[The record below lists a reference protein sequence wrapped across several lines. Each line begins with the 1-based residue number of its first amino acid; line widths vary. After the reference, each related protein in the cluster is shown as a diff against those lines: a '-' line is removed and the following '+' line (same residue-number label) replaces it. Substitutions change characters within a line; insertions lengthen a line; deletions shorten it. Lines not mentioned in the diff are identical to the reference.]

1 MIPGPSVNSII
12 SDLFPNMKRL
22 FISLVLLYGSLCRA
36 ESTSVPVEVT
46 EVGPN
51 LLVFAT
57 SSGNVI
63 ASVGEDGVLLIGT
76 PSAASTEEISKIV
89 ASRTKALARY
99 VVIWPEDMAHSQGD
113 ADWGRRGAFVA
124 MQEKALERLGG
135 HAMGPPMPL
144 PPRLKQLGVDRPRVA
159 FSEVLTFDLNGEA
172 IHVVHQPPGYSD
184 ADAIAHFHLA
194 NLIYLGEVFPGDGY
208 PEIGTQ
214 LGGNLD
220 GLLKTL
226 GAWGGGS
233 FRIVP
238 ARGKIASGSDVKTFH
253 DMILNVRD
261 RVQHSIASGESEA
274 QIVAEHPTAQFDARW
289 GHGRIR
295 PDEFVQAI
303 YRVVSTTR
311 TSPK

>member
-1 MIPGPSVNSII
+1 MTRVFIPLI
-12 SDLFPNMKRL
+12 
-22 FISLVLLYGSLCRA
+22 LLSGSYSWA
-36 ESTSVPVEVT
+36 ESTSAPTEVT
-46 EVGPN
+46 EIGPK
-51 LLVFAT
+51 LLVFGT
-57 SSGNVI
+57 TSGNVI

-76 PSAASTEEISKIV
+76 PSAASTEEISNIL
-89 ASRTKALARY
+89 ASRTKASARY
-99 VVIWPEDMAHSQGD
+99 VVIWPEDMARSEGD
-113 ADWGRRGAFVA
+113 AGWGRRGAFVA
-124 MQEKALERLGG
+124 MQERALERLGG
-135 HAMGPPMPL
+135 HAMGPPIPL
-144 PPRLKQLGVDRPRVA
+144 PSPLKQLGVDRPRVA

-208 PEIGTQ
+208 PEIGPQ

-226 GAWGGGS
+226 GSWSGGS

-238 ARGKIASGSDVKTFH
+238 ARGNVANGGDVKAFH

-261 RVQHSIASGESEA
+261 RVQHSIEAGHGEE
-274 QIVAEHPTAQFDARW
+274 QTVAEHPSAEFDARW
-289 GHGRIR
+289 GHGRVR

-303 YRVVSTTR
+303 YRSLHAMR
-311 TSPK
+311 SNPK